1 MQQQMYK
8 EFSMNLLQRVFIIAL
23 LTMPLAACDS
33 NDGAAE
39 KAGENVDQA
48 LDETRDKL
56 DDAADEIKDGVE
68 DACEKASD
76 KNC

>member
-1 MQQQMYK
+1 M
-8 EFSMNLLQRVFIIAL
+8 SLLQRVFIIAL
-23 LTMPLAACDS
+23 LAVPLAACDS

-39 KAGENVDQA
+39 KLGEKADKA

-56 DDAADEIKDGVE
+56 DDAGDEIKDGIE

-76 KNC
+76 ENC